1 MNKMQNDISN
11 KELVRIAVQRYISEK
26 HNCKV
31 WQREV
36 TTELAYSRGY
46 LIALLTVFGLDMV
59 EDDEKIIVHTAVKNK
74 LWCIVYRQG

>member
-1 MNKMQNDISN
+1 MQNDISN
-11 KELVRIAVQRYISEK
+11 KELVRIAVQRYIYAK
-26 HNCKV
+26 HNCHV

-36 TTELAYSRGY
+36 TPELAYSRGY
-46 LIALLTVFGLDMV
+46 LHALLTVFGLDMV